1 MNTAGWSRRD
11 GPALSQL
18 SDADLEREAQRRRRA
33 RRGQSEAPAPRDKR
47 QVAQWL
53 ANLELSQRASRAE
66 VEEAYEK
73 LVAKYGAAG
82 EDSKGPRKKASDKLV
97 ASLGEAYRG
106 LLDYFER

>member
-1 MNTAGWSRRD
+1 MSSSGWSRQD
-11 GPALSQL
+11 GAALSQL
-18 SDADLEREAQRRRRA
+18 SDAELEREAQRRRRA
-33 RRGQSEAPAPRDKR
+33 RRGQSEEPAPRDKR

-66 VEEAYEK
+66 VEEAYQK
-73 LVAKYGAAG
+73 LVTKYGAAA
-82 EDSKGPRKKASDKLV
+82 EKSEGPRKKASDKLV